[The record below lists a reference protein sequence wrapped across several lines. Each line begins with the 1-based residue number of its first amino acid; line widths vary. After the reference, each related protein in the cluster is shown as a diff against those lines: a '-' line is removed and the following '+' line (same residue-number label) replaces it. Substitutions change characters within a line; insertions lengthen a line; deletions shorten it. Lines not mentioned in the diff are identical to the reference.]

1 MKQRWRFWASVALIW
16 VLSTLVDRLWWT
28 LQTGVPP
35 EPTVAVAQVEVV
47 EKDAAGE
54 RTRREP

>member
-28 LQTGVPP
+28 LQTGVP
-35 EPTVAVAQVEVV
+35 AWDQA
-47 EKDAAGE
+47 DYLNSAMDHGLSLIHI
-54 RTRREP
+54 

>member
-28 LQTGVPP
+28 FQTGVP
-35 EPTVAVAQVEVV
+35 AWDQA
-47 EKDAAGE
+47 DYLNSAMG
-54 RTRREP
+54 